1 MKLEAAIEIGSTGI
15 RLLVAEEIG
24 NGKRNILDRSEKP
37 VSLGRDVFT
46 SGSISRTT
54 LLQCLSILNLY
65 KEQLS
70 AWQISV
76 EETAVVATSAFR
88 EAATTRL

>member
-37 VSLGRDVFT
+37 IPSQYCPADAEKGR
-46 SGSISRTT
+46 
-54 LLQCLSILNLY
+54 
-65 KEQLS
+65 
-70 AWQISV
+70 
-76 EETAVVATSAFR
+76 
-88 EAATTRL
+88 